1 LKVIGPAASDPVRVH
16 QDAAVFVSRLSPG
29 TAVAHSF
36 PSGRGGYLYL
46 IEGRATVGAEELASG
61 DAAKIQDE
69 AQLRIEA
76 KETSELIL
84 VDVPLR
90 FTPVG
95 VWAR

>member
-1 LKVIGPAASDPVRVH
+1 M
-16 QDAAVFVSRLSPG
+16 
-29 TAVAHSF
+29 
-36 PSGRGGYLYL
+36 
-46 IEGRATVGAEELASG
+46 VGDEELTTG

-69 AQLRIEA
+69 VALRIEA
-76 KETSELIL
+76 KETSESIL

>member
-1 LKVIGPAASDPVRVH
+1 
-16 QDAAVFVSRLSPG
+16 
-29 TAVAHSF
+29 
-36 PSGRGGYLYL
+36 L
-46 IEGRATVGAEELASG
+46 IEGRSRVGADELTTG
-61 DAAKIQDE
+61 DAVKIQEE

-76 KETSELIL
+76 SDTSELIL